1 MTHEDNEE
9 EGLYAEPGWED
20 WEIHEPPKKPAW
32 DDWEI
37 HNLMPEDPSPAPPTT
52 PKKPRR
58 CGIRRRC
65 HRPNLLI
72 QVRMT
77 QPQPDQV
84 WRKVLLIGLLTI
96 VKFKI

>member
-1 MTHEDNEE
+1 MKFRFQNKKELFLTHEDNEE

-52 PKKPRR
+52 PKK
-58 CGIRRRC
+58 
-65 HRPNLLI
+65 
-72 QVRMT
+72 T
-77 QPQPDQV
+77 KKV
-84 WRKVLLIGLLTI
+84 WHKKTSSCTATSPGMDDSTST
-96 VKFKI
+96 